1 MVTSDRAP
9 YDVGVGNSVVVTGA
23 GNGIGQAVAA
33 LLVRRDW
40 QVVGLDRDEAALKA
54 TALGLGPGFVPILGD
69 VIHRVDHQR
78 ARAAAEQLGPLS
90 GWVNNAGIER
100 PTKARDL
107 DENDVQALVSV
118 NLVGTMLG
126 CAVAAGSMHGR
137 GGVIVNM
144 SSIHSLVGFPES
156 FVYAATKGGIDA
168 LTRQLA
174 VEEGTHGI
182 RCNAV
187 RPGAV
192 MTPLTQSFLDAA
204 DDPAALLD
212 EYAALHPIRR
222 LIEPVEIARVVA
234 FLLSDEA
241 SFINGES
248 ITVDG
253 GATARCYPYST

>member
-1 MVTSDRAP
+1 MDDA
-9 YDVGVGNSVVVTGA
+9 VVVTGA
-23 GNGIGQAVAA
+23 ANGIGEAIAR
-33 LLVRRDW
+33 LLVERGW
-40 QVVGLDRDEAALKA
+40 TVVGLDRDEQRLQR
-54 TALGLGPGFVPILGD
+54 LGD
-69 VIHRVDHQR
+69 QLGEAFVGVTGDVTRRADHER
-78 ARAAAEQLGPLS
+78 AGRAAGEAGRLT

-100 PTKARDL
+100 PTSARSL
-107 DENDVQALVSV
+107 DEADLQAIVQV

-126 CAVAAGSMHGR
+126 CAVATEALRGAGGA
-137 GGVIVNM
+137 IVNM

-168 LTRQLA
+168 MTRQLA
-174 VEEGTHGI
+174 IEEAAHGI

-204 DDPAALLD
+204 DDPAALLA
-212 EYAALHPIRR
+212 EYADLHPIRR

-241 SFINGES
+241 SFVNGES

-253 GATARCYPYST
+253 GATARCYPYPG

>member
-1 MVTSDRAP
+1 VERGQGDP
-9 YDVGVGNSVVVTGA
+9 VVVVTGA
-23 GNGIGQAVAA
+23 ANGIGGAIAR
-33 LLVRRDW
+33 LLVERSW
-40 QVVGLDRDEAALKA
+40 VVVGLDRDEPALHRLA
-54 TALGLGPGFVPILGD
+54 SELGSAFLPVAGD
-69 VIHRVDHQR
+69 IRQRADHER
-78 ARAAAEQLGPLS
+78 ARAVAAGAGQLT

-100 PTKARDL
+100 PTTARALDQADL
-107 DENDVQALVSV
+107 EAIVSV
-118 NLVGTMLG
+118 NLIGTILG
-126 CAVAAGSMHGR
+126 CAVATEVLRDAGGA
-137 GGVIVNM
+137 IVNM
-144 SSIHSLVGFPES
+144 SSIHALVGFPES

-174 VEEGTHGI
+174 VEEGPHGL

-204 DDPAALLD
+204 ADPAALLE
-212 EYAALHPIRR
+212 EYADLHPIHR

-253 GATARCYPYST
+253 GATARCYPYPT